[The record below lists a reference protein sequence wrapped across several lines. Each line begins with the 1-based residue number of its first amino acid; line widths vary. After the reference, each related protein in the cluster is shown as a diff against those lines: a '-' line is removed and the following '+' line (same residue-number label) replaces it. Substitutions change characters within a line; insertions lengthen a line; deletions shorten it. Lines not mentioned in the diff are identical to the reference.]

1 MTRTTRTLWAAAIL
15 SALPAVRQASAATS
29 TCEPDGVQTSGAI
42 YRICMPAVWNGDLVV
57 YAHGYVGFNEPV
69 AIPEDQLVLP
79 DGTSVPQLVNTLGF
93 AFATTSYSTNG
104 LAVEQ
109 GIDDV
114 VDLVHV
120 FTTTHGAARHVFLA
134 GPSEGGLITTL
145 AVERHPDVFSGGL
158 AACGPIGDFRRQI
171 NYDGD
176 FRVIFD
182 YFFPG
187 VIPGSPISVPA
198 DVIDGFTNVYVP
210 AIQAATQA
218 NPDAVRQLLKVTH
231 APTDQAD
238 PSSIEA
244 TILGLAFYDVFATND
259 AGQKLGGQPYA
270 NWLTFYRGSDDDV
283 KLNANLARFTPDS
296 AALTTIRQN
305 YQTTGRLRS
314 PLVTLHTTGD
324 PIVPYWHEPQ
334 YTLKTLLAGSFT
346 RHIDMSISRYG
357 HCQFKAPE
365 ALAAFAVLV
374 FMVNRQNLKGVEVVL
389 PDGASQTDYRA
400 LIRRYGGTP

>member
-1 MTRTTRTLWAAAIL
+1 MTRTTRALWAAAIL

-104 LAVEQ
+104 LAVVQ

-120 FTTTHGAARHVFLA
+120 FTTTPGAARHVFLA

-176 FRVIFD
+176 FRVVFD

-259 AGQKLGGQPYA
+259 AGQKLGGQPYS

-346 RHIDMSISRYG
+346 RHINMSISRYG
-357 HCQFKAPE
+357 HCQFKATE

-374 FMVNRQNLKGVEVVL
+374 FMVNRQNLNGVEAVL
-389 PDGASQTDYRA
+389 PDAASQTDYRA
-400 LIRRYGGTP
+400 LIRQYGGTP